1 MGCFN
6 TQGFL
11 SKLDIEDKDKVFMF
25 ICAPYCSEPI
35 KWKEL
40 DLIQYGKYAEHEYSG
55 ECRNPISFPIFGE
68 YDYYGS
74 MENIQHD
81 FNTDKLE
88 SIFDDK
94 IETVIE
100 ILYNATVFPHCM
112 SENDVNKYKHYKE
125 KLGINLSDEHI
136 QERYDRIAERRKQ
149 RFGNTDN
156 FISFDKFKE
165 LEIKS
170 NNRELT
176 WTIDHRFVY
185 DTISALYPLDKLTLC
200 DINDIFRKIWGFE
213 TEIDSQYSTDVA
225 KYQNFN
231 AFLRTHSLYID
242 ASFCTS
248 QDYDWDKM
256 LTYINGIKEFI
267 ENNKLQNE

>member
-11 SKLDIEDKDKVFMF
+11 SKLDIEWKDKIFML
-25 ICAPYCSEPI
+25 ICAPNCSEPI
-35 KWKEL
+35 NWKEL
-40 DLIQYGKYAEHEYSG
+40 DLEKNGKYAEHEYSG
-55 ECRNPISFPIFGE
+55 ECNNPISFPIFGE
-68 YDYYGS
+68 YDDYGS
-74 MENIQHD
+74 IENIQHD

-94 IETVIE
+94 IETVIDV
-100 ILYNATVFPHCM
+100 LYNATVFPHCM
-112 SENDVNKYKHYKE
+112 PKTDIDKYKHYKE

-136 QERYDRIAERRKQ
+136 QEQYDRIVERRKQ
-149 RFGNTDN
+149 RFGHTDK

-170 NNRELT
+170 TNRELT

-185 DTISALYPLDKLTLC
+185 DTISSLYPIDKPRLGCEL
-200 DINDIFRKIWGFE
+200 NDFFRKIWG
-213 TEIDSQYSTDVA
+213 TEIESQHTTEKR
-225 KYQNFN
+225 KYQNFES
-231 AFLRTHSLYID
+231 FLRIQRLYID

-248 QDYDWDKM
+248 QEYDWDRM
-256 LTYINGIKEFI
+256 LTYINSIKEFI
-267 ENNKLQNE
+267 EINKLRNE